1 MQLSNPSV
9 LSVHLKRLSYSEFQ
23 VKTDYYCLELQKLLR
38 TQLLGI
44 DQAYNKI
51 TMNIYIQKV
60 AIYYHHQNSEASYE
74 YRSKKWKKNQWNNK
88 KMIPWSVNFFSLHCE
103 YCHFVGWSCVM
114 ALLSTHSNQFASKCA
129 KIYKFANLAWLANLK
144 RWSFDIFVLF
154 FMLCHLHCY
163 VSSLITK
170 LRYRISSYSFLGNYS

>member
-23 VKTDYYCLELQKLLR
+23 VKTDYYCLELQLLLR

-74 YRSKKWKKNQWNNK
+74 YRSKKMKKKSMKQQKNDS
-88 KMIPWSVNFFSLHCE
+88 MIS
-103 YCHFVGWSCVM
+103 
-114 ALLSTHSNQFASKCA
+114 Q
-129 KIYKFANLAWLANLK
+129 
-144 RWSFDIFVLF
+144 LF
-154 FMLCHLHCY
+154 FP
-163 VSSLITK
+163 SL
-170 LRYRISSYSFLGNYS
+170 

>member
-1 MQLSNPSV
+1 MTKMQLSNPSV

-23 VKTDYYCLELQKLLR
+23 VKTDYYCLELQLLLR

-74 YRSKKWKKNQWNNK
+74 YRSKK
-88 KMIPWSVNFFSLHCE
+88 
-103 YCHFVGWSCVM
+103 
-114 ALLSTHSNQFASKCA
+114 
-129 KIYKFANLAWLANLK
+129 
-144 RWSFDIFVLF
+144 
-154 FMLCHLHCY
+154 
-163 VSSLITK
+163 
-170 LRYRISSYSFLGNYS
+170 

>member
-1 MQLSNPSV
+1 
-9 LSVHLKRLSYSEFQ
+9 
-23 VKTDYYCLELQKLLR
+23 
-38 TQLLGI
+38 
-44 DQAYNKI
+44 
-51 TMNIYIQKV
+51 MNIYIQKV

-74 YRSKKWKKNQWNNK
+74 HRSKKWKKNQWNNK

-129 KIYKFANLAWLANLK
+129 KIYKFANLAWLANSEW
-144 RWSFDIFVLF
+144 WSFDISNYFLS
-154 FMLCHLHCY
+154 CHLSCY

-170 LRYRISSYSFLGNYS
+170 LRYRISSYSVRGNYSYLNLEIVANSNSCCNISIFYLINGFFCCGNYSRAETIWGNTVC